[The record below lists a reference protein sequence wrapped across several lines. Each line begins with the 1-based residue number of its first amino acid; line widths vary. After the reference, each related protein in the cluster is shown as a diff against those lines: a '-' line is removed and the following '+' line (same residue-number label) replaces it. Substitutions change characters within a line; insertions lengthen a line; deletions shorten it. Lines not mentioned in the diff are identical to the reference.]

1 MFYGWLR
8 SGRTSRQQAEN
19 TLSSSG
25 VSLNAFRESNAVT
38 EKKVRTLMFSRVL
51 EKDGNSFLIL
61 LSAASGNIKMPDLFI
76 AVSSAGF
83 QNIFT
88 SLGIYYAPP
97 ARTITG
103 SITMPF
109 PGKNKSGKRARN
121 DYDGIHFCLTVDL
134 YSVAG

>member
-76 AVSSAGF
+76 AVSSAVFRIFLHHLVFITRLLPEQLQAASRCRSRAKIKVASG
-83 QNIFT
+83 QETIMTEFT
-88 SLGIYYAPP
+88 SA
-97 ARTITG
+97 
-103 SITMPF
+103 
-109 PGKNKSGKRARN
+109 
-121 DYDGIHFCLTVDL
+121 
-134 YSVAG
+134 